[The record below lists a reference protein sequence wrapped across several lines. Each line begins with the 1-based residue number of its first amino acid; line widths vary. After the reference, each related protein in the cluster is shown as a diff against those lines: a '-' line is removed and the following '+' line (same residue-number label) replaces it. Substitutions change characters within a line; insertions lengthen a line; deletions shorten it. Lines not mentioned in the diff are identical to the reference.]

1 ASPPE
6 VHSALLS
13 AGPGPGALLA
23 AAAQWQA
30 LSVQYTTAATE
41 LTQLLAATGSGS
53 WQGPSAAQYV
63 ASHAPYLAWLTQQS
77 AMSATNAVLH
87 ETSAAAYTTA
97 LAAMPTLAELAAN
110 HMIHGVLLATN
121 FFGINTIPIALN
133 EADYIRMWVQAATT
147 MGVYQGVST
156 AAVASV
162 APTPPA
168 PTIMAPGGEMSRMA
182 ADMSGMAA
190 QAQAAESGMALNDSE
205 SFFDK
210 LMRQIQEFFSDP
222 LGTLQKILQDFM
234 RNPLEALVAW
244 GPLLF
249 FIAYEA
255 FFIPFGFTFWGV
267 MLSAPLWLPLL
278 LVGLAQLVNP
288 VPVEAD
294 APADEPAPQQAR
306 VERSSPQQQ
315 PFAMGGMPGGGG
327 APATPANAPATP
339 ANAPASPAA
348 AAATPAYMVYAMQ
361 EDPPAARFGPTLNE
375 GSGAKAPAAG
385 ISAAAAAAASARSRA
400 RRKRGARIKDPA
412 PQFMDMNS
420 TVAPDFSEPTTRHTA
435 GVGASGR
442 GAGQLGFAGTLPR
455 TTSTTSAAGLVE
467 REAASEMD
475 GTRTVPMLPTSWGTD
490 PEPDPDRAP
499 SVPAPDEDWPPGE
512 RGAST

>member
-1 ASPPE
+1 MSAPIWMAFPPE

-23 AAAQWQA
+23 AATQWQA
-30 LSVQYTTAATE
+30 LSAQYTTAATE
-41 LTQLLAATGSGS
+41 LTQLLAATGAGS
-53 WQGPSAAQYV
+53 WQGPSAIQYV
-63 ASHAPYLAWLTQQS
+63 VSHTPYLAWLTQQS

-121 FFGINTIPIALN
+121 FFGINMIPIALN
-133 EADYIRMWVQAATT
+133 EADYIRMWVQAATI

-156 AAVASV
+156 AAVMSV
-162 APTPPA
+162 PPTQPSPM
-168 PTIMAPGGEMSRMA
+168 IMAPGGEMSRMA

-190 QAQAAESGMALNDSE
+190 QAQAAESGTALDDSE
-205 SFFDK
+205 SFFEK
-210 LMRQIQEFFSDP
+210 LMRQIQEFFTNP
-222 LGTLQKILQDFM
+222 LKTIQNILNDFL

-255 FFIPFGFTFWGV
+255 FFIPFGFTAWGI

-278 LVGLAQLVNP
+278 LVGLAQLINP
-288 VPVEAD
+288 VPVDAD
-294 APADEPAPQQAR
+294 VPAEEPAPQAAQIAR
-306 VERSSPQQQ
+306 NSPQQQ
-315 PFAMGGMPGGGG
+315 PFAMGGMPGSGGTAITSG
-327 APATPANAPATP
+327 SGAPSAPATPA
-339 ANAPASPAA
+339 SSAA
-348 AAATPAYMVYAMQ
+348 AAATPAYMVYAVR
-361 EDPPAARFGPTLNE
+361 EDPPPVRFGPTLNE
-375 GSGAKAPAAG
+375 GAGAKAPAAG

-420 TVAPDFSEPTTRHTA
+420 PVDPDFSGPTARQSA

-442 GAGQLGFAGTLPR
+442 GAGQLGFAGTVPR
-455 TTSTTSAAGLVE
+455 TTSTTTAAGLIE
-467 REAASEMD
+467 REAAAGAVD
-475 GTRTVPMLPTSWGTD
+475 GTRTTPMLPTTWGTD
-490 PEPDPDRAP
+490 ANLDPEDSAEGG
-499 SVPAPDEDWPPGE
+499 PAPDRP
-512 RGAST
+512 

>member
-1 ASPPE
+1 
-6 VHSALLS
+6 
-13 AGPGPGALLA
+13 GPGPGALLA

-133 EADYIRMWVQAATT
+133 EADYIRMWIQAATT
-147 MGVYQGVST
+147 MGVYQGVSS
-156 AAVASV
+156 AALA
-162 APTPPA
+162 ATTPTQPSPM
-168 PTIMAPGGEMSRMA
+168 IMAPGGEMSRMA

-348 AAATPAYMVYAMQ
+348 AAATPAYMVYAVQ

-375 GSGAKAPAAG
+375 GSG
-385 ISAAAAAAASARSRA
+385 
-400 RRKRGARIKDPA
+400 
-412 PQFMDMNS
+412 
-420 TVAPDFSEPTTRHTA
+420 
-435 GVGASGR
+435 
-442 GAGQLGFAGTLPR
+442 
-455 TTSTTSAAGLVE
+455 
-467 REAASEMD
+467 
-475 GTRTVPMLPTSWGTD
+475 
-490 PEPDPDRAP
+490 
-499 SVPAPDEDWPPGE
+499 
-512 RGAST
+512 